1 MSTLDLS
8 WLFAGTESAQVLNYW
23 VVVSGAFSPQN
34 HHPVRIPSPVTGV
47 GQGGGLGF
55 DTTGLLPHAKAL
67 PPLHEGVFG
76 YNLPHV

>member
-34 HHPVRIPSPVTGV
+34 HHPVRIPPPFTG
-47 GQGGGLGF
+47 
-55 DTTGLLPHAKAL
+55 
-67 PPLHEGVFG
+67 EG
-76 YNLPHV
+76 